1 MAMSRKDYVMIA
13 QAIRA
18 ELLLC
23 DDEQQVWAIEAL
35 RDRLATAL
43 SEANHRFNVT
53 RFKDACEV

>member
-1 MAMSRKDYVMIA
+1 MAMSKRDYVMVA
-13 QAIRA
+13 EAIRE

-35 RDRLATAL
+35 RDRLATAM

-53 RFKDACEV
+53 RFKEACEL